1 LFIQLSGPRPVSFTL
16 GNSIAITF
24 QGEIMNTKLTNYPPM
39 SPYLT
44 VKDASKAIE
53 FYKAAFGA
61 TEILR
66 LTDAST
72 GIIGHAEIMV
82 NGSHFML
89 SDENP
94 TWGNKSPLSLGGTAV
109 TFSLMVENADTAVE
123 RARAAGATVEMPPT
137 DMFYGCRSAAIS
149 DPFGH
154 KWMLQHEI
162 EKVAPDELQNR
173 WDAMLASGD
182 TDCKNTNK

>member
-1 LFIQLSGPRPVSFTL
+1 
-16 GNSIAITF
+16 
-24 QGEIMNTKLTNYPPM
+24 MNTKPVNYPPM

-53 FYKAAFGA
+53 FYQNAFGA
-61 TEILR
+61 TELYR

-72 GIIGHAEIMV
+72 GAIGHAEIMI
-82 NGSHFML
+82 NGSHIML

-94 TWGNKSPLSLGGTAV
+94 AWGNKSPLSLGGTAV
-109 TFSLMVENADTAVE
+109 KLCLMVDNTDAAVE
-123 RARAAGATVEMPPT
+123 RASAAGATVEMPPCE
-137 DMFYGCRSAAIS
+137 MFYGFRCAAIS

-162 EKVAPDELQNR
+162 EKVSPEEMQKR
-173 WDAMLASGD
+173 WDAMVASGE
-182 TDCKNTNK
+182 TGCASTNN